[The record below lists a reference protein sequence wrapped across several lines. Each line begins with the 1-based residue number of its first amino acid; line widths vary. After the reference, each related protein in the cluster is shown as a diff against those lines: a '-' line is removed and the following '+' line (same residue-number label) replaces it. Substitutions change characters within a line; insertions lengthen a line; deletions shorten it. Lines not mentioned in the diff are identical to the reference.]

1 MPSSIHP
8 YSPEPK
14 DNPVV
19 EMSAAKK
26 VAVIATSTRTPRI
39 GTKVADLVKDIIA
52 KDAADSNIDL
62 SLVEVAAFKL
72 PVFDEQIIPA
82 QVPALGDFAHEHS
95 RAWSSEIAKHDA
107 YILVVPEYNYG
118 LAGGTKNA
126 IDYLYNEWIGKPIA
140 VVSYGIMGGNSASAQ
155 AQKTLEGM
163 KLRVAPTRPALAFA
177 GGAGPD
183 LAAAMG
189 HGEIGEE
196 TRKKWGTETE
206 TDTVL
211 KAFGEL
217 KELLDAPPIAMVE
230 H

>member
-1 MPSSIHP
+1 
-8 YSPEPK
+8 
-14 DNPVV
+14 
-19 EMSAAKK
+19 MSTAKK

-39 GTKVADLVKDIIA
+39 GTKVAELVKDTITT
-52 KDAADSNIDL
+52 DATTNGIDL
-62 SLVEVAAFKL
+62 HLVEVASFRL

-82 QVPALGDFAHEHS
+82 QVPAAGDFTHEHS
-95 RAWSSEIAKHDA
+95 KAWSREIAKYDA
-107 YILVVPEYNYG
+107 YIVVVPEYNYG
-118 LAGGTKNA
+118 LSGGTKNA
-126 IDYLYNEWIGKPIA
+126 IDYLYNEWIGKPIV

-183 LAAAMG
+183 LVAAMG

-196 TRKKWGTETE
+196 SRKKWEGESE
-206 TDTVL
+206 SIL

-217 KELLDAPPIAMVE
+217 KELLNALAQAKTGS
-230 H
+230 

>member
-1 MPSSIHP
+1 MSS
-8 YSPEPK
+8 
-14 DNPVV
+14 
-19 EMSAAKK
+19 ARK

-39 GTKVADLVKDIIA
+39 GTKVAELVKDTITA
-52 KDAADSNIDL
+52 DATTNGIDL
-62 SLVEVAAFKL
+62 HLVEVATFRL

-82 QVPALGDFAHEHS
+82 QVPAAGDFAHEHS
-95 RAWSSEIAKHDA
+95 KAWSREIAKYDA
-107 YILVVPEYNYG
+107 YIIVVPEYNYG
-118 LAGGTKNA
+118 LTGGTKNA

-183 LAAAMG
+183 LVAAMG

-196 TRKKWGTETE
+196 SRKKWEGELE
-206 TDTVL
+206 SML

-217 KELLDAPPIAMVE
+217 KELLNAPAQAKTEP
-230 H
+230 